1 MGLIFPVFTRPIP
14 LTLAVTM
21 VLIYFYNSDSKLERK
36 KMPRKFAA
44 LLLMSCVWLL
54 VSCAA
59 VIIGTG
65 VGVGTYT
72 YLKGDLKRAYN
83 AKFDKTLNVCL
94 SILTDLDQPI
104 LEKTTDGEKTTIRSE
119 RKNGSPQTISVSI
132 SSEDWTE
139 VSVRTGVIGYWNREL
154 SEQFHEFIAERLKK

>member
-1 MGLIFPVFTRPIP
+1 MT
-14 LTLAVTM
+14 
-21 VLIYFYNSDSKLERK
+21 
-36 KMPRKFAA
+36 RKFAA
-44 LLLMSCVWLL
+44 LFLISCFLLWAG
-54 VSCAA
+54 CAA

-65 VGVGTYT
+65 LGVGTYT

-104 LEKTTDGEKTTIRSE
+104 LEKTTDGEKTTIRTE

-132 SSEDWTE
+132 SSVDWTE
-139 VSVRTGVIGYWNREL
+139 VSVRTGGFGYWNREV
-154 SEQFHEFIAERLKK
+154 SEQFHEFMAERLKR

>member
-1 MGLIFPVFTRPIP
+1 MT
-14 LTLAVTM
+14 
-21 VLIYFYNSDSKLERK
+21 
-36 KMPRKFAA
+36 RKFAA
-44 LLLMSCVWLL
+44 LFLISCFWLWTG
-54 VSCAA
+54 CAA

-65 VGVGTYT
+65 LGVGTYT

-104 LEKTTDGEKTTIRSE
+104 LEKTTDGEKTTIRTE

-132 SSEDWTE
+132 SSVDWTE
-139 VSVRTGVIGYWNREL
+139 VSVRTGGFGYWNREV
-154 SEQFHEFIAERLKK
+154 SEQFHEFMAERLKR

>member
-1 MGLIFPVFTRPIP
+1 MT
-14 LTLAVTM
+14 
-21 VLIYFYNSDSKLERK
+21 
-36 KMPRKFAA
+36 RKFAA
-44 LLLMSCVWLL
+44 LFIIFCFWLW
-54 VSCAA
+54 VGCAA

-65 VGVGTYT
+65 LGVGTYT

-104 LEKTTDGEKTTIRSE
+104 SEKTTDGEKTTIKTE

-132 SSEDWTE
+132 SSVDWTE
-139 VSVRTGVIGYWNREL
+139 VSVRSGVFGYWNREV
-154 SEQFHEFIAERLKK
+154 SQQFHEFMAERLKR

>member
-1 MGLIFPVFTRPIP
+1 MT
-14 LTLAVTM
+14 
-21 VLIYFYNSDSKLERK
+21 
-36 KMPRKFAA
+36 RKFAA
-44 LLLMSCVWLL
+44 LFLISCFWLWAG
-54 VSCAA
+54 CAA

-65 VGVGTYT
+65 LGVGTYT

-104 LEKTTDGEKTTIRSE
+104 LEKTTDGEKTTIRTE

-132 SSEDWTE
+132 SSVDWTE
-139 VSVRTGVIGYWNREL
+139 VSVRTGGFGYWNREV
-154 SEQFHEFIAERLKK
+154 SEQFHEFMAERLKR

>member
-1 MGLIFPVFTRPIP
+1 MT
-14 LTLAVTM
+14 
-21 VLIYFYNSDSKLERK
+21 
-36 KMPRKFAA
+36 RKFAA
-44 LLLMSCVWLL
+44 LFLIFCFWLWAG
-54 VSCAA
+54 CAA

-65 VGVGTYT
+65 LGVGTYT

-119 RKNGSPQTISVSI
+119 RKNGSSQTISVSI

>member
-1 MGLIFPVFTRPIP
+1 MT
-14 LTLAVTM
+14 
-21 VLIYFYNSDSKLERK
+21 
-36 KMPRKFAA
+36 RKFAA
-44 LLLMSCVWLL
+44 LFLISCFWLW
-54 VSCAA
+54 VGCAA

-65 VGVGTYT
+65 LGVGTYT

-104 LEKTTDGEKTTIRSE
+104 LEKTTDGEKTTIRTK

-132 SSEDWTE
+132 SSVDWTE
-139 VSVRTGVIGYWNREL
+139 VSVRTGVFGFWDREL
-154 SEQFHEFIAERLKK
+154 SQQFHEFIAERLKK